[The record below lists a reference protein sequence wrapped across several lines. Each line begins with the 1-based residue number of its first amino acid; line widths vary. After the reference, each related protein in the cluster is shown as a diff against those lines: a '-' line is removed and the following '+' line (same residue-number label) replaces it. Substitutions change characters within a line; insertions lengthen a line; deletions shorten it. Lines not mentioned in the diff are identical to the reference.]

1 MSCSC
6 NDIKNNGQKIADL
19 VRSKGFEN
27 NKPMGE
33 IEIIC
38 DCGNFFKMHTLVCK
52 CTKCSMTFAVTP
64 CSSKDN
70 TNVAKAGL
78 NY

>member
-6 NDIKNNGQKIADL
+6 KDIKNNGQKIVDL

-27 NKPMGE
+27 NAPKKNL
-33 IEIIC
+33 EIIC
-38 DCGNFFKMHTLVCK
+38 ECGNFFKMKTLVCK
-52 CTKCSMTFAVTP
+52 CTKCSMTYGVTP
-64 CSSKDN
+64 CSSDDEKSI
-70 TNVAKAGL
+70 AKAGI